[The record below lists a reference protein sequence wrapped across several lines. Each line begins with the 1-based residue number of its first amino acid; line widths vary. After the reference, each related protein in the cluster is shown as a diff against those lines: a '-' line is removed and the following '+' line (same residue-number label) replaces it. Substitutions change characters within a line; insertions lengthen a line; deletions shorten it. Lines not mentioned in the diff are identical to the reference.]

1 MSGEHISQY
10 PIENR

>member
-10 PIENR
+10 PIT

>member
-10 PIENR
+10 PI

>member
-10 PIENR
+10 PIANP